1 MGVRYSWPVT
11 KVALVHSH
19 DRQIY
24 DEIARHTPEGFE
36 TVGIDVRAPIAEQV
50 EAARGADY
58 LILSG
63 TELPDEVLGACGPKL
78 LQILSAGWDY
88 LNLDLI
94 REMEVPVAN
103 NGGANSWAVA
113 DHAVLLILAVYH
125 RLVEA
130 DAAARSGRWREP
142 LDGTNAFELA
152 GKTVGL
158 LGMGAIGRQVARR
171 VRAFDARV
179 AYCDPVGLPPQMES
193 ELGAVRTGI
202 EDLFAS
208 SDVISIHVPLVEE
221 TRHLVSRRLIG
232 MMKPT
237 AVVVN
242 TARGALVDEEA
253 LIEALAEGRIAGAGL
268 DVFETEPV
276 DPGNPLLGMSNVVV
290 TPHSAGTNWDAWS
303 RRASFGYANVA
314 RLHRGEEPLGLIPI

>member
-1 MGVRYSWPVT
+1 M
-11 KVALVHSH
+11 KKIALVHSH
-19 DRQIY
+19 DEPIY
-24 DEIARHTPEGFE
+24 GEMARHTPAGFE
-36 TVGIDVRAPIAEQV
+36 TVGVDVRAPLAEQV
-50 EAARGADY
+50 AAARGAEY

-63 TELPDEVLGACGPKL
+63 TELPDEVLRACGPGL

-88 LNLDLI
+88 LNLDLV

-125 RLVEA
+125 RLIES
-130 DAAARSGRWREP
+130 DAAVRAGRWREP

-179 AYCDPVGLPPQMES
+179 AYCDPVALPSDLES
-193 ELGAVRTGI
+193 ELSAVRTGI
-202 EDLFAS
+202 DDLFAS
-208 SDVISIHVPLVEE
+208 SDVVSIHVPLVEE

-232 MMKPT
+232 TMRPT
-237 AVVVN
+237 AVLVN
-242 TARGALVDEEA
+242 TARGALVDEGA

-268 DVFETEPV
+268 DVFEAEPI

-314 RLHRGEEPLGLIPI
+314 RFDRGEEPLGLVSI